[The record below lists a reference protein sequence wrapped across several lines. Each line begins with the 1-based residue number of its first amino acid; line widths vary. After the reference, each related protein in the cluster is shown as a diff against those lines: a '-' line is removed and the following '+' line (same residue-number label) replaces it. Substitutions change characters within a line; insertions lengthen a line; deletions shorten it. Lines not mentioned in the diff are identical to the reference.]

1 MSQTKAATLRDA
13 DRLAESQAGDSA
25 ESLVRLSPSRASD
38 YKTCPQLF
46 KYRAID
52 RLPEPADIYSTRGT
66 LIHAVLE
73 QLYLLEPAERTIE
86 RARALLLEVW
96 ANLKADPEYSTLEL
110 DPPEEAAWLEQADG
124 LVVNFFRV
132 EDPTTVAPHELEWWV
147 EHQTELTLLRGII
160 DRVEIMPDGEWVLS
174 DYKTG
179 RSPSET
185 YALGSFFGLKFYA
198 LVCWR
203 AFGKMP
209 RLLRLIHLKEPEIIT
224 LVPTPQML
232 KGLER
237 QLDALGQ
244 AIVRARERDDWRPR
258 TSHMCNYCPH
268 KPICPAYE
276 AERAAASVAPERP
289 SGPVLVPL
297 GGPIV
302 LAPQPA
308 V

>member
-1 MSQTKAATLRDA
+1 VSQTNAAALRDA
-13 DRLAESQAGDSA
+13 DRLAESQAADA
-25 ESLVRLSPSRASD
+25 ADSLVRLSPSRASD

-73 QLYLLEPAERTIE
+73 QLYLLDPIERTIE
-86 RARALLLEVW
+86 RARALMVEVW
-96 ANLKADPEYSTLEL
+96 ANLKADAEYSTLEL
-110 DPPEEAAWLEQADG
+110 DPEEEASWLEQADG
-124 LVVNFFRV
+124 LLVNFFRV
-132 EDPTTVAPHELEWWV
+132 EDPTTVSPHELEWWV

-203 AFGKMP
+203 TFGKMP
-209 RLLRLIHLKEPEIIT
+209 KLLRLMHLKEPEIIT

-232 KGLER
+232 KGLEK

-244 AIVRARERDDWRPR
+244 AILRARERDDWRPR

-276 AERAAASVAPERP
+276 AERAAAAVVSERP
-289 SGPVLVPL
+289 SGPILVPL
-297 GGPIV
+297 GGPIA